1 MCPLCG
7 SISHLYFQDKQ
18 RSFQEC
24 DACKLVFV
32 PRSELV
38 TEYAE
43 KSRYDAHEIDKYY
56 QTYLSTI
63 AAAIMP
69 HRKPDERGLDFGCG
83 KTTALGDIIGN
94 VESYDLFY
102 RPDENL
108 LNQKYDF
115 IILSEVIEH
124 LRNPKQTMEDLKKLA
139 SKFFIKTKL
148 LPEKSKFPDWFYKR
162 DITHVQFFNETS
174 FNALGFRE
182 WKKIG
187 EDIYLFTE

>member
-7 SISHLYFQDKQ
+7 SDSELYHQDKL
-18 RSFQEC
+18 RSYQQ
-24 DACKLVFV
+24 CKTCELVFV

-38 TEYAE
+38 TSDAE
-43 KSRYDAHEIDKYY
+43 KTRYDSHEIDNYY

-69 HRKPDERGLDFGCG
+69 YRRPHERGLDFGSG
-83 KTTALGDIIGN
+83 KTTSLGDIIGN
-94 VESYDLFY
+94 VDSYDLFF
-102 RPDENL
+102 RPDESLL
-108 LNQKYDF
+108 LNKYDF
-115 IILSEVIEH
+115 IIMSEVIEH
-124 LRNPKQTMEDLKKLA
+124 LREPHETMLRLRKLA
-139 SKFFIKTKL
+139 PKFFIKTKL
-148 LPEKSKFPDWFYKR
+148 LPEKEKFADWFYKR
-162 DITHVQFFNETS
+162 DITHIQFFNEKS